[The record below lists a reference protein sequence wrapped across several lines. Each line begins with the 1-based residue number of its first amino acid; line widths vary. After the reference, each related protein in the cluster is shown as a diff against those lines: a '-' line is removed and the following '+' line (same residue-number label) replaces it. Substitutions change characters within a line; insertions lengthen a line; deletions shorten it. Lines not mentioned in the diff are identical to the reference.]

1 LLTTD
6 LGSLT
11 DDLKELARTTRIINI
26 TIVVIYVILTIM
38 MVPCICILKSSI
50 PFNLSMGAIMFISWV
65 SLLVVGA
72 MVTHVARVG
81 P

>member
-11 DDLKELARTTRIINI
+11 DDLGELGRTSRIINI
-26 TIVVIYVILTIM
+26 IILVIIGILAIIA
-38 MVPCICILKSSI
+38 VPCIYITKSTV
-50 PFNLSMGAIMFISWV
+50 PYLLSLGAVTFVSWV
-65 SLLVVGA
+65 TLLVVGA

>member
-11 DDLKELARTTRIINI
+11 DDLEKLRSTTKIISI
-26 TIVVIYVILTIM
+26 IIVVIYVILTIM